1 MCIILSYLILSLL
14 FLPLSL
20 PEPPSLSI
28 FPSPLPLSVPGQV
41 VKVQCEASG
50 FFPLSL
56 DFHWELTGP
65 DGKVRP
71 LGQGSVTGHRQGPD
85 NTYSQTSR
93 LELDSAKLD
102 LGRGGEVTCVAVHP
116 GGTRRASVT
125 LNITGE
131 RI

>member
-1 MCIILSYLILSLL
+1 M
-14 FLPLSL
+14 
-20 PEPPSLSI
+20 
-28 FPSPLPLSVPGQV
+28 
-41 VKVQCEASG
+41 QCEASG

-56 DFHWELTGP
+56 EFYWELTGP

-85 NTYSQTSR
+85 NTYSQTTR

-116 GGTRRASVT
+116 GGTRRARVT
-125 LNITGE
+125 LNVIGE
-131 RI
+131 R